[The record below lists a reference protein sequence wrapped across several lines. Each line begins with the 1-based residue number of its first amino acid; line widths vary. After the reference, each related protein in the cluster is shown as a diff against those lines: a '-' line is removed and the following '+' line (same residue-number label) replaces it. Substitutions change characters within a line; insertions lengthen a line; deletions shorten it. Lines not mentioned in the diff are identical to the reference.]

1 MALKKYCRSKMVRP
15 KEEDTDYI
23 YDEKTD
29 DPILYDDLSS
39 HICDCAEQWFK
50 FQTNDP
56 VTIID
61 RKYDKELKK

>member
-1 MALKKYCRSKMVRP
+1 MDNSVYSFAFQIDNGIP
-15 KEEDTDYI
+15 I
-23 YDEKTD
+23 IPFYDEKTD

-39 HICDCAEQWFK
+39 HISDCAEQWFK